1 MQILRKMTIVNNFQ
15 PQFYIPA
22 TNIFLVG
29 MCLPSGCNEQDAV
42 EMMGENL
49 KSALSGSP
57 YEVDIILRDGL
68 CRIDQP
74 VDLSP
79 ENIFAM

>member
-1 MQILRKMTIVNNFQ
+1 
-15 PQFYIPA
+15 
-22 TNIFLVG
+22 

-42 EMMGENL
+42 DLMGENL

-57 YEVDIILRDGL
+57 YDVDIILRDGL
-68 CRIDQP
+68 CRTDQP

>member
-1 MQILRKMTIVNNFQ
+1 MTIVNNFQ

-42 EMMGENL
+42 DLMGENL

-68 CRIDQP
+68 CRTDQP